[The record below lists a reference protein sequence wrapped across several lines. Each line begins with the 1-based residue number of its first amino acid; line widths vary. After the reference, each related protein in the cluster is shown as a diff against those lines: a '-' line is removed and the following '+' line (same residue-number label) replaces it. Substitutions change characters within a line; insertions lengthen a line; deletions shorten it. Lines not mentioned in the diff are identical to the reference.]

1 MSNFI
6 FVITDPDAP
15 FFCNFT
21 GGALSPLI
29 NTPGS
34 LLDILGQVT
43 GLEKPTVNS
52 LRRGMESHIQKNE
65 YSRKRINILQGHS
78 ESVGL
83 SHYDKGSSDYRSNF
97 IHELSQME
105 GSCSQVED
113 NLPEPAAAKRAKL
126 EEEESELRVKIVE
139 EKKKKSN
146 HAKYKTNKYQKLMPD
161 DREFLQNLF
170 SEEKYKH
177 LHRINKNKS
186 FPGFRPF
193 KKILYRIIDSEDL
206 EDNDKKRIREIEQ
219 KLFQLVKDDDKEMGG
234 PFDGSIKSN
243 KKADQVISNKIR
255 TSFRVYESNRKE
267 IAYFSFYKNWKD
279 DIDMIRNLW

>member
-1 MSNFI
+1 M
-6 FVITDPDAP
+6 T
-15 FFCNFT
+15 
-21 GGALSPLI
+21 

-113 NLPEPAAAKRAKL
+113 NLPEHAAAKRAKL
-126 EEEESELRVKIVE
+126 EEEESELKAEIVE
-139 EKKKKSN
+139 DKTKKSN
-146 HAKYKTNKYQKLMPD
+146 HAKYSICKSQKIMPD
-161 DREFLQNLF
+161 DREFLQKLF
-170 SEEKYKH
+170 SEEKYKN

-193 KKILYRIIDSEDL
+193 KIILYRIIDSEDL
-206 EDNDKKRIREIEQ
+206 EDDDKRRIRDIEQ
-219 KLFQLVKDDDKEMGG
+219 KLFQLVKYDEKEMGG
-234 PFDGSIKSN
+234 PFDGSILKN
-243 KKADQVISNKIR
+243 KKADQLIANKIR
-255 TSFRVYESNRKE
+255 TSFRVYEKDPKDIS
-267 IAYFSFYKNWKD
+267 YFTFFKK
-279 DIDMIRNLW
+279 

>member
-21 GGALSPLI
+21 GGALSPLT

-105 GSCSQVED
+105 GSCSQIEED
-113 NLPEPAAAKRAKL
+113 DLPEPAAAKRAKL
-126 EEEESELRVKIVE
+126 EEEESELRAEIVE
-139 EKKKKSN
+139 DKKKKSN
-146 HAKYKTNKYQKLMPD
+146 HAKYSICKSQKIMPD
-161 DREFLQNLF
+161 DREFLQKLF
-170 SEEKYKH
+170 SEEKYKN
-177 LHRINKNKS
+177 LHRISKKKS

-193 KKILYRIIDSEDL
+193 KIILYRIIDSEDL
-206 EDNDKKRIREIEQ
+206 EDDDKRRIRDIEQ
-219 KLFQLVKDDDKEMGG
+219 KLFQLVKYDEKEMGG
-234 PFDGSIKSN
+234 PFDGSILKN
-243 KKADQVISNKIR
+243 KKADQLIANKIR
-255 TSFRVYESNRKE
+255 TSFRVYEKDPKDIS
-267 IAYFSFYKNWKD
+267 YFTFFKK
-279 DIDMIRNLW
+279 

>member
-1 MSNFI
+1 M
-6 FVITDPDAP
+6 T
-15 FFCNFT
+15 
-21 GGALSPLI
+21 

-126 EEEESELRVKIVE
+126 EEEESELKAEIVE
-139 EKKKKSN
+139 DKTKKSN
-146 HAKYKTNKYQKLMPD
+146 HAKYSICKSQKIMPD
-161 DREFLQNLF
+161 DREFLQKLF
-170 SEEKYKH
+170 SEEKYKN

-193 KKILYRIIDSEDL
+193 KIILYRIIDSEDL
-206 EDNDKKRIREIEQ
+206 EDEDKRRIRDIEQ
-219 KLFQLVKDDDKEMGG
+219 KLFQLVKDDEKEMGG
-234 PFDGSIKSN
+234 PFDGSILKN
-243 KKADQVISNKIR
+243 KKADQLIANKIR
-255 TSFRVYESNRKE
+255 TSFRVYEKDPKDIS
-267 IAYFSFYKNWKD
+267 YFTFFKK
-279 DIDMIRNLW
+279 